1 MKYGLAS
8 LGRNMTSGGLPRKLT
23 PMVFG
28 VTGTGRVASGAIEVL
43 EQLPHVKVPPSEL
56 RAYLADPVNASNNK
70 KIIISIFSSKDISRP
85 KDRTKEFDKEHYYAH
100 PEEYEG
106 YFKEYL
112 DLVSWLINGI
122 YWEARYPRV
131 ISKADLKKAVLDGT
145 NKLMG
150 VTDISAD
157 FEGSIEFTSRF
168 TSIEEPFLLYNP
180 IDNTF
185 KESIND
191 LSENEILF
199 TSVDH
204 LPAEMPKEAS
214 NHFGSQL
221 MPFVEAVVRSDFS
234 KPFAE
239 QTDLPVEIYGA
250 CITAHGQL
258 TPDYAYI

>member
-1 MKYGLAS
+1 MYSDYDSMKYALAS
-8 LGRNMTSGGLPRKLT
+8 VGRNITSGGLPRKLT

-43 EQLPHVKVPPSEL
+43 EMLPHAKVPPSEL
-56 RAYLADPVNASNNK
+56 RAYLADPGNASNNK
-70 KIIISIFSSKDISRP
+70 QIIISIFSSKDISRP
-85 KDRTKEFDKEHYYAH
+85 KDRTKEFNKDHYYAH

-122 YWEARYPRV
+122 YWEAIYPRL
-131 ISKADLKKAVLDGT
+131 ISKADLKKAVLAGT

-168 TSIEEPFLLYNP
+168 TSIEEPFLLYNA
-180 IDNTF
+180 IDSKF
-185 KESIND
+185 KEKIDDMAEND
-191 LSENEILF
+191 ILF

-214 NHFGSQL
+214 NHFGS
-221 MPFVEAVVRSDFS
+221 
-234 KPFAE
+234 
-239 QTDLPVEIYGA
+239 
-250 CITAHGQL
+250 
-258 TPDYAYI
+258 

>member
-1 MKYGLAS
+1 
-8 LGRNMTSGGLPRKLT
+8 
-23 PMVFG
+23 
-28 VTGTGRVASGAIEVL
+28 
-43 EQLPHVKVPPSEL
+43 
-56 RAYLADPVNASNNK
+56 LADPVNAANNK
-70 KIIISIFSSKDISRP
+70 QIIISVFSSADIARP
-85 KDRTKEFDKEHYYAH
+85 KDKTKSFDKAHYYKN

-112 DLVSWLINGI
+112 DLVTWLCNGI
-122 YWEARYPRV
+122 YWEAKYPRV
-131 ISKADLKKAVLDGT
+131 LSKKDLRDAVQAGK

-157 FEGSIEFTSRF
+157 YEGSVEFTSHF
-168 TSIEEPFLLYNP
+168 TSIEEPFMLYNAVTEEFKNK
-180 IDNTF
+180 IDE
-185 KESIND
+185 KLVEHD
-191 LSENEILF
+191 ILF

-214 NHFGSQL
+214 NHFGERL

-239 QTDLPVEIYGA
+239 QTDLPEEIRNA
-250 CITAHGQL
+250 CITVHGNL